1 MEKGDIVTVVTI
13 SGEYVGVLESFED
26 ATVVLNKPRM
36 VVQTEKGMGFAHGV
50 AVTIDSTHQCMTM
63 RGIKKEQATTVTN
76 FYLGQFKDDL
86 SYQNRYLRFIAK

>member
-1 MEKGDIVTVVTI
+1 MQVGDTVTVVTI

-50 AVTIDSTHQCMTM
+50 AVT
-63 RGIKKEQATTVTN
+63 GKENPEQVKFLNVVYVIPTNEQVCKAWVEATTNIQLV
-76 FYLGQFKDDL
+76 K
-86 SYQNRYLRFIAK
+86 

>member
-36 VVQTEKGMGFAHGV
+36 IVQTEKGMGFAHGV
-50 AVTIDSTHQCMTM
+50 AVTGEENPDTVTFLNVVYVIPTNQQVQKAHT
-63 RGIKKEQATTVTN
+63 EATTSIQLV
-76 FYLGQFKDDL
+76 K
-86 SYQNRYLRFIAK
+86 

>member
-50 AVTIDSTHQCMTM
+50 AVTGEENPDTVTFLSVVYVIPTNEGVSKAHT
-63 RGIKKEQATTVTN
+63 EATTGIQLV
-76 FYLGQFKDDL
+76 K
-86 SYQNRYLRFIAK
+86 

>member
-1 MEKGDIVTVVTI
+1 MQVGDTVTVVTI

-50 AVTIDSTHQCMTM
+50 AVT
-63 RGIKKEQATTVTN
+63 GKENPEEVKFLNVVYVIPTNEQVCKAWVEATTNIQLV
-76 FYLGQFKDDL
+76 K
-86 SYQNRYLRFIAK
+86 

>member
-26 ATVVLNKPRM
+26 ATVVLKKPRM

-50 AVTIDSTHQCMTM
+50 AVT
-63 RGIKKEQATTVTN
+63 GKENPEEVKFLNVVYVIPTNEQVCKAWVEATTNIQLV
-76 FYLGQFKDDL
+76 K
-86 SYQNRYLRFIAK
+86 